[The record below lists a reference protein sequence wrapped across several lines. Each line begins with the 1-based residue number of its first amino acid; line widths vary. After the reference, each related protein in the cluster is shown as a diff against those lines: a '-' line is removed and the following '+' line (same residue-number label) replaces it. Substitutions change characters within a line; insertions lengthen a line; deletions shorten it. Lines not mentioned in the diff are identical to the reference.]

1 MNEIIIKRIKSL
13 IWRAAGFAIIGGGA
27 YVLQLGDIYKVDPKV
42 LINIVVIA
50 AIGLIVNEVTKF
62 LNTEDKGEP
71 L

>member
-1 MNEIIIKRIKSL
+1 MSEQLIKRIKSL
-13 IWRAAGFAIIGGGA
+13 LWRAAGIAVVGGGA

-42 LINIVVIA
+42 LLNIVVIA

-71 L
+71 I